1 MSKLSLINLV
11 RHAIVIALL
20 SFVAVFSRGCGRAQG
35 VPPQK
40 SPDGKFSVVT
50 TINTSKADPLR
61 YLCVI
66 VDIKDSAGKTVY
78 HKITPASDTQ
88 GWSIRWLDN
97 NKIELASSDIGTHH
111 IRRQSDGIWTD
122 DFPREP

>member
-1 MSKLSLINLV
+1 MLQISKKADVGRYTITV
-11 RHAIVIALL
+11 ALT
-20 SFVAVFSRGCGRAQG
+20 FVAMFTKGCGRVQ

-40 SPDGKFSVVT
+40 SPDGNFTLST
-50 TINTSKADPLR
+50 TVNDSNADPRR

-66 VDIKDSAGKTVY
+66 VDIKDAGGKTVY

-111 IRRQSDGIWTD
+111 IRRQADGNWTD
-122 DFPREP
+122 DFPQEE